1 MLDKGYIDHFSPNK
15 TGGMSKVSNL
25 TSGLP
30 AYSLEGFETDL
41 LSDSCQDIIVVIEE
55 RSPPE
60 VSNSIPRSRILS
72 LSK

>member
-30 AYSLEGFETDL
+30 TYSLEGFETDL
-41 LSDSCQDIIVVIEE
+41 LSDSCQDIIVVIE
-55 RSPPE
+55 
-60 VSNSIPRSRILS
+60 
-72 LSK
+72 